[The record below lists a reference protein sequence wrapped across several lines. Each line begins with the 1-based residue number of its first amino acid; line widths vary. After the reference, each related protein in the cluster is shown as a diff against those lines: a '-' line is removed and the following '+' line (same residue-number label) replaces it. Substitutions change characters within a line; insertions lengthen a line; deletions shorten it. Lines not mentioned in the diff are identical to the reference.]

1 MGSHMQS
8 LKAKASAGLAWPVAV
23 FGLIAATVAGW
34 ITHIVVTIQYLVG
47 GGDSIAYAALLVVGA
62 FMAPVGVI
70 HGWGIWFG
78 AW

>member
-1 MGSHMQS
+1 MRHTDSGMGFF
-8 LKAKASAGLAWPVAV
+8 LAAIGLA
-23 FGLIAATVAGW
+23 IAAVAGW
-34 ITHIVVTIQYLVG
+34 VTHIVVTIQYLVG

-62 FMAPVGVI
+62 FMAPVGMI

>member
-1 MGSHMQS
+1 MRAYNYIADSGIAWVLAVVALIGS
-8 LKAKASAGLAWPVAV
+8 V
-23 FGLIAATVAGW
+23 IAGW
-34 ITHIVVTIQYLVG
+34 ITHIVVTINYLFS